1 MAFPPCSDAM
11 DNPNISSVKASV
23 AGSSTEENR
32 KPSSA
37 HEGKASDACSDEE
50 LTKDEKWKT
59 YVAFRPSRRSPE
71 GELDAVVPLTTPLL
85 PRWYCFRPTDE
96 NLVVNFLGMKIVRNP
111 FYATII
117 QDIDLYSYDGDEL
130 PLKEF
135 KHCPGRVAYYFVKLE
150 EAMLENPIRP
160 TRSGYWMITETDK
173 KIYKRN
179 LVVGFMKTL
188 VFYKGT
194 PPDGRETLWIMH
206 EYNLNPKV
214 IPPDVYLGD
223 VPDRARRIRVCWVK
237 HKMEVYQVP
246 RAPDKLYLMDEDT
259 FYRRYP

>member
-130 PLKEF
+130 PLSKLPGKF
-135 KHCPGRVAYYFVKLE
+135 LHCNYFYVVE
-150 EAMLENPIRP
+150 EK
-160 TRSGYWMITETDK
+160 T
-173 KIYKRN
+173 
-179 LVVGFMKTL
+179 VV
-188 VFYKGT
+188 
-194 PPDGRETLWIMH
+194 
-206 EYNLNPKV
+206 
-214 IPPDVYLGD
+214 
-223 VPDRARRIRVCWVK
+223 
-237 HKMEVYQVP
+237 
-246 RAPDKLYLMDEDT
+246 
-259 FYRRYP
+259 